1 MEIKK
6 QKYRYIEWLSAEE
19 MHGASKKWMSE
30 LSFIKDEQLFL
41 NDLVKSYTLQLIDSE
56 VFNKSQKI
64 IDRISKAE
72 SEVITLMKRVQSH
85 ENLLE
90 IMVNDVDELKMEKA
104 YLETHWELTDKIE
117 RYMVDYRN
125 LKVALFK
132 VISRLMKKD
141 KQKRLLN

>member
-1 MEIKK
+1 MEIRK

-19 MHGASKKWMSE
+19 MHEASKKWMSE

-64 IDRISKAE
+64 IERISKAE
-72 SEVITLMKRVQSH
+72 REVITLMKKVQSH

-132 VISRLMKKD
+132 MISRLIKKD